1 MHTSMMKDSCCGRMT
16 RSQLQRKGS
25 NLEFPSY
32 GNAPLCLVTWDVF
45 RNLQLL
51 TRSFLDLTLGPSSIL
66 QNSIDKSCFFLYQK
80 LLQLFEN
87 CFAIPPCCRQSQSC
101 PQPVLASG
109 LHYATPSLS
118 GSEVVGVSLERE
130 QSCYHANSFRDGT
143 LLLSPAR
150 MVGDPLRVLLQEQ
163 SLVYGSRNGSS
174 ASASR
179 AAVPQLC
186 PFICLCAATQLLCR
200 ACRL

>member
-1 MHTSMMKDSCCGRMT
+1 MHTSVMKDSCCGRMT

-32 GNAPLCLVTWDVF
+32 GNAPLCLVTWVVF
-45 RNLQLL
+45 RTLQLL

-66 QNSIDKSCFFLYQK
+66 QNSIDQSCFFLYQK

-109 LHYATPSLS
+109 LHYATPQLVRVRS
-118 GSEVVGVSLERE
+118 GWCE
-130 QSCYHANSFRDGT
+130 FRKRTVLLPCKQLQGWN

-150 MVGDPLRVLLQEQ
+150 MLPWRGSLLKGFEN
-163 SLVYGSRNGSS
+163 L
-174 ASASR
+174 
-179 AAVPQLC
+179 
-186 PFICLCAATQLLCR
+186 
-200 ACRL
+200 